1 VSRAGTAPQIRQTP
15 RSRVRRLP
23 KRASYDAGTIYAILD
38 AGFICHVG
46 YVIDGEPYVTPTAY
60 WREGNHL
67 YWHGSHASRMLR
79 VVGDGAPVCIA
90 VTHLDGL
97 VAARSGFHHSLNYR
111 SVMLFGRARRI
122 DDPAHKR
129 AALDAFIERL
139 YPGRTAEVRPPTTE
153 ELKATTVVSMPI
165 DEASAK
171 MRSGPPLDD
180 EDDYA
185 LPVWAGV
192 IPVAMRYGAPV
203 ADARLPKKIP
213 LPPYLKRLVGGNAR
227 AKRAARRRR

>member
-1 VSRAGTAPQIRQTP
+1 
-15 RSRVRRLP
+15 VRRLP
-23 KRASYDAGTIYAILD
+23 ARASYDIETVYRILD
-38 AGFICHVG
+38 AGFICHIG
-46 YVIDGEPYVTPTAY
+46 YVIQGEPYVTPTAY

-67 YWHGSHASRMLR
+67 YWHGSHASRMLKM
-79 VVGDGAPVCIA
+79 VAAGAPVCIA

-111 SVMLFGRARRI
+111 SVMLFGRPHKI
-122 DDPAHKR
+122 DDPEAKR

-139 YPGRTAEVRPPTTE
+139 YPGRTAEIRPATGK
-153 ELKATTVVSMPI
+153 ELKATTVIAINI

-185 LPVWAGV
+185 MRVWAGV
-192 IPVAMRYGAPV
+192 IPVEMRFGKPV
-203 ADARLPKKIP
+203 ADARLSKTIP
-213 LPPYLKRLVGGNAR
+213 LPDYLKRLVRGNAATPITR
-227 AKRAARRRR
+227 KRR

>member
-1 VSRAGTAPQIRQTP
+1 VPTVPAKKAFRQTS

-23 KRASYDAGTIYAILD
+23 ARARYDAETIYAILD

-67 YWHGSHASRMLR
+67 YWHGSHASRM
-79 VVGDGAPVCIA
+79 VKVAGSGALVCIA

-111 SVMLFGRARRI
+111 SVMLFGKPQRI
-122 DDPAHKR
+122 DDPAAKR

-139 YPGRTAEVRPPTTE
+139 YPGRTQEIRPPTRQ
-153 ELKATTVVSMPI
+153 ELKATTVIAMAI

-171 MRSGPPLDD
+171 VRTGPPLDD
-180 EDDYA
+180 EADYA
-185 LPVWAGV
+185 LRVWAGV
-192 IPVAMRYGAPV
+192 IPVEMRYGQPI
-203 ADARLPKKIP
+203 ADERLPKSIA
-213 LPPYLKRLVGGNAR
+213 LPDYLKRLVRGKASK
-227 AKRAARRRR
+227 A